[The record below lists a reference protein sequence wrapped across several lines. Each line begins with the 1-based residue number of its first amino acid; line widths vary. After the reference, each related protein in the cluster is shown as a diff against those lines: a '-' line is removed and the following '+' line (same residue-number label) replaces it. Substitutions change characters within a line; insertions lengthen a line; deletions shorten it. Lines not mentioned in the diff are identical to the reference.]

1 MATVIIRKAELDFML
16 NNPSGD
22 VGRYL
27 AKKGKIVQ
35 AAAKAQVGV
44 RTGALR
50 ASIHMRHLRDSRGQ
64 YIKIGSALNYAL
76 LHHEGSKPHLIVPN
90 RATVLRLVSTLER
103 LTSSPGTR
111 LWAALVVI
119 VTILF
124 KASLLVT

>member
-1 MATVIIRKAELDFML
+1 MATVVIRKAELDFML

-64 YIKIGSALNYAL
+64 FIKVGSSLNYAL
-76 LHHEGSKPHLIVPN
+76 LHHEGSKPHIIVPD
-90 RATVLRLVSTLER
+90 RATILKFATRGRVVYAHAVRH
-103 LTSSPGTR
+103 PGTKANR
-111 LWAALVVI
+111 YLTDNLKLV
-119 VTILF
+119 
-124 KASLLVT
+124 K